1 MAKQNTAAS
10 WVSRVINPGISHV
23 EANVY
28 LVAFSLA
35 FCSLST
41 CNTKAKPL
49 KRVLKCPKP
58 MSATSPSPCEIPI
71 SSSKVLVHL
80 NPPSSRSSAPRSG
93 RPSRSCKI
101 WTHACS
107 SQKATIA
114 TWERFLAPCVT
125 QTQTARPIPDQPMR
139 HGSDGTV
146 WRHPPSDPPC
156 SPLANDGMGEVA
168 SICTV
173 HSLVLLGQ
181 ALVAQVRGPPQGQ
194 LRTK

>member
-58 MSATSPSPCEIPI
+58 ISATCMRDPHFFLKSPS
-71 SSSKVLVHL
+71 SSELTFFT
-80 NPPSSRSSAPRSG
+80 
-93 RPSRSCKI
+93 I
-101 WTHACS
+101 FCS
-107 SQKATIA
+107 SIRKALTI
-114 TWERFLAPCVT
+114 LQNMDPCMQLSEGHHRHMGT
-125 QTQTARPIPDQPMR
+125 FSCAMRDPDP
-139 HGSDGTV
+139 DG
-146 WRHPPSDPPC
+146 
-156 SPLANDGMGEVA
+156 
-168 SICTV
+168 
-173 HSLVLLGQ
+173 
-181 ALVAQVRGPPQGQ
+181 
-194 LRTK
+194 